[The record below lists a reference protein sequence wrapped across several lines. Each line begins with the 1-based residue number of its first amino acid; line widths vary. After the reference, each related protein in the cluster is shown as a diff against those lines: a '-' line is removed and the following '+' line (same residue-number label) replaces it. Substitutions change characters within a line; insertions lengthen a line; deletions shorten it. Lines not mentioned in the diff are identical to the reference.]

1 MFTHLDRLLFNLVP
15 PPSNTG
21 PWDPAS
27 VLAAA
32 GSEMPGGLSGAE
44 CDSAGPACPPP
55 RVLCHRRKRSCSP
68 WEQLESVPFKGPC
81 GLLPPTPVFCFP
93 HPNSEEGCCPL
104 HSPPLQVFLKAP
116 AFFPHLPQS
125 KRRRLSR
132 VPWSPQPHLQVS
144 SQAPSQHRHV

>member
-81 GLLPPTPVFCFP
+81 GLC
-93 HPNSEEGCCPL
+93 
-104 HSPPLQVFLKAP
+104 PPLQSFVFLTPIRKRA
-116 AFFPHLPQS
+116 AAHFTHLPF
-125 KRRRLSR
+125 RFF
-132 VPWSPQPHLQVS
+132 
-144 SQAPSQHRHV
+144 